1 MNITLLSAS
10 LLLGFR
16 HGIDIDHIA
25 ALTTLNSRKRS
36 RDEGLKLSF
45 FYVIGHALVVFVL
58 GVAVIIFGLALPQ
71 SLELLF
77 TKFVGVT
84 LVILG
89 VFVFRDLARFRDD
102 FMIRSRVTL
111 LAASVAGSIEK
122 LSFRKS
128 KDGLHESS
136 TTRFPDKFG
145 HAIHKSEGRGAV
157 IIGMVHGIGVESPT
171 QIALLAASSSIGGTR
186 TGIMVLLAW
195 ILGLVSAN
203 ALFAIGASYGMLKA
217 GRSRKIYTA
226 FGVCFASLSVGMG
239 FCYMFG
245 YGMLGT
251 LTS

>member
-25 ALTTLNSRKRS
+25 ALTTLNSRERS

-58 GVAVIIFGLALPQ
+58 GVAVIAFGLVLPQ
-71 SLELLF
+71 NLEILF

-89 VFVFRDLARFRDD
+89 VFVFRDLARSRDE
-102 FMIRSRVTL
+102 FMIKSRVTL
-111 LAASVAGSIEK
+111 LATSVAGSIEK
-122 LSFRKS
+122 FSFRKS
-128 KDGLHESS
+128 KDGLRQSS
-136 TTRFPDKFG
+136 TTLVPDRFGDATRKP
-145 HAIHKSEGRGAV
+145 EGRGAV

-171 QIALLAASSSIGGTR
+171 QIALLATSSSIGGTK

-203 ALFAIGASYGMLKA
+203 ALFAIGASYGMLQA
-217 GRSRKIYTA
+217 GRSRTIYTA
-226 FGVCFASLSVGMG
+226 FGVCFASFSVGMG